1 MAPTPQENAALV
13 REFLSDVVAGGDTD
27 ALGMF
32 LTDDAVHSRPGLA
45 SPTDVNHASAEE
57 WLVLAGADVEIS
69 IEGVVAADDR
79 VAIRGRVTGTHR
91 ESLMDLVPT
100 GRSFA
105 IAIAWFCRIEGG
117 RIGEIWS
124 LPDRLGLMRQLEAV
138 SVGPRTDDSSTH
150 AND

>member
-13 REFLSDVVAGGDTD
+13 REFLSTVVAGGDTD

-32 LTDDAVHSRPGLA
+32 LAPDAVQSRPRLA
-45 SPTDVNHASAEE
+45 APTGGEGASAAE
-57 WLVLAGADVEIS
+57 WLILAAADVDIT
-69 IEGVVAADDR
+69 IEWVVAADDR

-100 GRSFA
+100 GRSFE
-105 IAIAWFCRIEGG
+105 IAIAWFCRIENG
-117 RIGEIWS
+117 RIGEIWT

-138 SVGPRTDDSSTH
+138 TVAPRTDDSPTH